1 MRLKHCVRALVPG
14 LRLVASP
21 FLLPPFPLSCDVL
34 QHSSGLHVFSVVI
47 CMLCIFMLSLPMQRH
62 TQFELAVKELGIDR
76 VVKEEGDALLQ
87 YAAQLGY
94 VPIIQLLCRWGVDVN
109 KRSCLTKSTP
119 LLNVVSRNHL
129 REELTKKTVKV
140 LIDYGAKD
148 SVNAENNVGDTA
160 LFMAIRRGQSE
171 VFRLLLNEGANRT
184 TLDEAGNTI
193 LHAAA
198 EVNATEICREIMREI
213 DINQRKIEVSAKNDD
228 EQTAIHLAAM
238 HERECLEAII
248 TFLGQDCSKVV
259 EWFSAEDSKGCT
271 PLDIAAKAGQRAT
284 FEYMW
289 KAMEDYSAAHID
301 VERRKLKIL
310 IEQAEDDPSQWQKMT
325 DAIRAFP
332 KRM

>member
-1 MRLKHCVRALVPG
+1 M
-14 LRLVASP
+14 S
-21 FLLPPFPLSCDVL
+21 
-34 QHSSGLHVFSVVI
+34 
-47 CMLCIFMLSLPMQRH
+47 SLPLQRR
-62 TQFELAVKELGIDR
+62 TRFEAAVSDLGKEL
-76 VVKEEGDALLQ
+76 VVEKEGDALLQ

-94 VPIIQLLCRWGVDVN
+94 VSIIKLLCSWRVDVN

-129 REELTKKTVKV
+129 DEDLTESTVKA
-140 LIDYGAKD
+140 LIQCGAKH

-160 LFMAIRRGQSE
+160 LFMAIRRRLSG
-171 VFRLLLNEGANRT
+171 VFILLLKAGADSAK
-184 TLDEAGNTI
+184 LDEGGNTI

-198 EVNATEICREIMREI
+198 EVNATEICKEIMYRTDNPREMLA
-213 DINQRKIEVSAKNDD
+213 AKNDD
-228 EQTAIHLAAM
+228 DQTAIHLAAM
-238 HERECLEAII
+238 HKPECLEEII
-248 TFLGQDCSKVV
+248 SALGQDCSNVV

-271 PLDIAAKAGQRAT
+271 PLDIAAKAGQQAT
-284 FEYMW
+284 FKLMW

-310 IEQAEDDPSQWQKMT
+310 IKEADKDPSQWQRVT